1 MANDIT
7 GIGSARTQQ
16 SGNRTAQRVDDANK
30 SDSISTSSNSGSDKV
45 SLTKTAARL
54 KDIEQKLSDQSPV
67 DSNRVNEMKTALANG
82 NYNVDAEKVANKM
95 MSFEASLDKNPT

>member
-7 GIGSARTQQ
+7 GIGSSRAQQ
-16 SGNRTAQRVDDANK
+16 SGSQTAQRVDDAK
-30 SDSISTSSNSGSDKV
+30 TSGSTSSSSSSGSDKV

-67 DSNRVNEMKTALANG
+67 DTNRVNEMKTALANG
-82 NYNVDAEKVANKM
+82 NYNVDAEKIADKM
-95 MSFEASLDKNPT
+95 MNFEAALDE

>member
-7 GIGSARTQQ
+7 GIGSSRAQQ
-16 SGNRTAQRVDDANK
+16 SGSQTAQRVDDAK
-30 SDSISTSSNSGSDKV
+30 TSGSTSSSSSSSSGSDKV

-67 DSNRVNEMKTALANG
+67 DTNRVNEMKTALANG
-82 NYNVDAEKVANKM
+82 NYNVDAEKIADKM
-95 MSFEASLDKNPT
+95 MNFEAALDE